1 VIVDNHWGESMKK
14 VVLAGLIAAA
24 SFSSAA
30 YAQPYYGPGQ
40 GYYRGGTA
48 AVPSGYRAPA
58 VQRAQQP
65 SPAVL
70 LKDGMEKMLTFLRR
84 SPRPGANEIVGFL
97 DSEVAPFFDFGY
109 MARAAAGP
117 VYREMDA
124 AQRSR
129 LEARLKEEFLG
140 TLAMRLSE
148 FNQQQVRYLPPR
160 RVRGDRVT
168 LSVAVDNAGPYPA
181 KIDFRMQRTADGW
194 KVVDVAANGSSA
206 RAYYRNYF
214 RRAVARGPAGPG
226 GYGYR

>member
-1 VIVDNHWGESMKK
+1 MKK

-40 GYYRGGTA
+40 GYFPGA
-48 AVPSGYRAPA
+48 APVAPYSYRAPA
-58 VQRAQQP
+58 ATRAQQP
-65 SPAVL
+65 SPAAL
-70 LKDGMEKMLTFLRR
+70 LKDGMEKMLAFLRR
-84 SPRPGANEIVGFL
+84 SPRPGSNEIVGFL
-97 DSEVAPFFDFGY
+97 DSEIAPFFDFAY

-140 TLAMRLSE
+140 TLAMRLFE
-148 FNQQQVRYLPPR
+148 YDQQEVRYLPPR
-160 RVRGDRVT
+160 RVRDDRVT

-181 KIDFRMQRTADGW
+181 QIDFRMQRTADGW

-206 RAYYRNYF
+206 LAYYRNYF
-214 RRAVARGPAGPG
+214 RRAVARGPAGPRT
-226 GYGYR
+226 YGYR